1 MMNETPRANRLH
13 IAIFGKR
20 NAGKSSLINALTNQQ
35 AAIVSDTP
43 GTTTDPVYKSME
55 LLPIGPVVLI
65 DTPGL
70 DDTGEL
76 GEQRV
81 RRTME
86 VLEKTDLALL
96 VASGTPDAL
105 EEGLLHTLEERNI
118 PVVCIRNQFDGSGG
132 EQKPSP
138 TGGDVPRGN
147 TPSGG
152 KASVLTDAAVEGK
165 TSVPID
171 APVGGEAV
179 FDGRSYLCV
188 NAKTGGG
195 MEELKQKI
203 IRYAKPDSGVLH
215 ILDGLVSPG
224 DTVVLVT
231 PIDAAAPRGRLI
243 LPQQQVLRDVL
254 DHDAAAFVTQ
264 PNRLT
269 QTLASLKADPR
280 LVICDS
286 QAFGAVARDVPERVP
301 LTSFSILFSRF
312 KGELP
317 RLYRNLQALH
327 TLAPGDPVLICEG
340 CTHHRQKND
349 IGSVQIPRI
358 LQELADGGLDISYA
372 SGNGFPSDLGQ
383 YKLIVH
389 CGGCMLTQKE
399 MASRANRA
407 EEAGVPMLNY
417 GMVLA
422 SYNHVLD
429 RAMRVF
435 ETRQA

>member
-13 IAIFGKR
+13 IAIFGTR

-55 LLPIGPVVLI
+55 ILPIGPVVLI

-81 RRTME
+81 QRTME

-96 VASGTPDAL
+96 VVSGAPD
-105 EEGLLHTLEERNI
+105 TLEENLLQTLEQRHI
-118 PVVCIRNQFDGSGG
+118 PAVCVFNRHEDTEPEPLTGG
-132 EQKPSP
+132 ESVGRESTGGMPAGP
-138 TGGDVPRGN
+138 TGQQALNGDETSIGAEV
-147 TPSGG
+147 SFGG
-152 KASVLTDAAVEGK
+152 HVYT
-165 TSVPID
+165 
-171 APVGGEAV
+171 
-179 FDGRSYLCV
+179 CV
-188 NAKTGGG
+188 NAKTGDGI
-195 MEELKQKI
+195 EVLKQKI
-203 IRYAKPDSGVLH
+203 IRYAKPDSGVLN
-215 ILDGLVSPG
+215 ILDGLVAPG

-231 PIDAAAPRGRLI
+231 PIDAAAPNGRLI

-254 DHDAAAFVTQ
+254 DHDAVAFVTQ
-264 PNRLT
+264 PNRLG
-269 QTLASLKADPR
+269 QTLDSLRADPR

-286 QAFGAVARDVPERVP
+286 QAFGAVARAVPERIP

-317 RLYRNLQALH
+317 RLYRNLQGLQ
-327 TLAPGDPVLICEG
+327 TLKPGEPVLICEG

-358 LQELADGGLDISYA
+358 LREIAGGELEISYV
-372 SGNGFPSDLGQ
+372 SGSGFPQNPEQ

-399 MASRANRA
+399 MAARASAA
-407 EEAGVPMLNY
+407 ETAGVPMLNY

-422 SYNHVLD
+422 SYNHVLE

-435 ETRQA
+435 DQERP